1 MKPLGVLLV
10 TFIVLKLTGQ
20 IDWTWWV
27 ALTPLWFAFFW
38 SLVEFLDGLPKEH
51 D

>member
-20 IDWTWWV
+20 IDWTWWET
-27 ALTPLWFAFFW
+27 LFPLWAALIW
-38 SLVEFLDGLPKEH
+38 CLIESLNK
-51 D
+51 